1 MTGLLL
7 VLIPLGVLGMIS
19 AASLTA
25 AETAMLSVS
34 RTALFKGLEGS
45 PERVRRRVLH
55 QHEDTKRSLAAL
67 GLGCVVSDSLM
78 AVAITAI
85 VFETMDGWVVP
96 VLISLG
102 LAVVASFLVSSVSP
116 RTVGR
121 RNPVAVSIRLSGLI
135 ELARR
140 VMGPLATLLIHI
152 GSAFTPGGK
161 VDGGPYAIEA
171 ELRDQVDRA
180 LEAEALEHT
189 ERDMIQSVFDLGDT
203 IVREIMVPRTDVI
216 TVDGKETAIRAMRLF
231 VRSGYSRIPVI
242 GDDVDDVLGVL
253 YVKDVMRTIHSP
265 WDPRPD
271 RPVTAIMR
279 QPMFIPESVSA
290 DEVLRQMQA
299 SRVHIAMVVDEYGG
313 ISGMVTIEDVLEEI
327 VGEIADE
334 HDREEPGVEDLGS
347 GVFRVPARQS
357 IDETGELFDLD
368 VDDEDV
374 DSIGGLLAKTIG
386 RIPIPGSTCEIMGM
400 RIEAERTA
408 GRRKQLST
416 VLVSRA
422 LPARALEGAGSVTIE
437 DAASTRT
444 GALRAVLT
452 DTDQHEEDE
461 ADESVEP

>member
-1 MTGLLL
+1 
-7 VLIPLGVLGMIS
+7 
-19 AASLTA
+19 
-25 AETAMLSVS
+25 
-34 RTALFKGLEGS
+34 
-45 PERVRRRVLH
+45 
-55 QHEDTKRSLAAL
+55 
-67 GLGCVVSDSLM
+67 
-78 AVAITAI
+78 
-85 VFETMDGWVVP
+85 
-96 VLISLG
+96 
-102 LAVVASFLVSSVSP
+102 
-116 RTVGR
+116 
-121 RNPVAVSIRLSGLI
+121 
-135 ELARR
+135 
-140 VMGPLATLLIHI
+140 
-152 GSAFTPGGK
+152 
-161 VDGGPYAIEA
+161 
-171 ELRDQVDRA
+171 
-180 LEAEALEHT
+180 
-189 ERDMIQSVFDLGDT
+189 
-203 IVREIMVPRTDVI
+203 
-216 TVDGKETAIRAMRLF
+216 MRLF